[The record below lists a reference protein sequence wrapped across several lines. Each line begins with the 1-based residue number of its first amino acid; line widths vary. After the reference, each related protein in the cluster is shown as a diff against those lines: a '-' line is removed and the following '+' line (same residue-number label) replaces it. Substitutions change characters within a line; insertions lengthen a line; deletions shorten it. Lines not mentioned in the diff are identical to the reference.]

1 MNDEE
6 RIITTGYR
14 EEEDDAEL
22 SLRPHSL
29 VEYFG
34 QDKIKQSLSV

>member
-29 VEYFG
+29 A
-34 QDKIKQSLSV
+34 DRTS